1 LGFAAFT
8 VSLRWRRIDDSMPCV
23 IMGALFAVITGAAVA
38 SQLGEPLM
46 IPAPD
51 LFWCVLMGIV
61 TMSGGMILYTFGS
74 KVVPSAE
81 LALLSNTEVM
91 LAPFWVWL
99 LLGETASSGTFV
111 GGAVLLAAILF
122 NAYAGV
128 RRMVAA

>member
-1 LGFAAFT
+1 M
-8 VSLRWRRIDDSMPCV
+8 MP
-23 IMGALFAVITGAAVA
+23 A
-38 SQLGEPLM
+38 S
-46 IPAPD
+46 D

-74 KVVPSAE
+74 KVVPTAE

-99 LLGETASSGTFV
+99 LMEETASAGTFV
-111 GGAVLLAAILF
+111 GGAVLLVAILF

-128 RRMVAA
+128 RRMANA